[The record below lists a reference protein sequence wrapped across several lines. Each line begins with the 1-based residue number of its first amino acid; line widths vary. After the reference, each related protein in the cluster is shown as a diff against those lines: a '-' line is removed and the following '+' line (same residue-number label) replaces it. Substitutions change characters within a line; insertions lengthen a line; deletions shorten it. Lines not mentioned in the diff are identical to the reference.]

1 MNTGKILLITI
12 ITMLLTACG
21 LNVGGNSEANNSEA
35 NNSGPNTQSNVRN
48 IGSGDNR
55 GSEIRR
61 ENDYE
66 NAFDEIRGDIRHLF
80 ERMDD
85 FNRRLDEI
93 NHGMFTMVPDMG
105 SMLNNMPPMG
115 NIGGPQNN
123 MPPMGNIGGPQMNR
137 PNNMDR
143 GFRDNPNN
151 KEITMEQRYDRGVRA
166 YKGKNYQEVI
176 SLFSGIINGT
186 NFDTSV
192 FGSTSKKVYLYRGL
206 AYYEQQLFTEA
217 LEDLTT
223 YIDSNSTEDICLSEA
238 HKGRSLIYLGTGEET
253 KATDE
258 FSKATVLSS
267 GITKNPC
274 LLY

>member
-1 MNTGKILLITI
+1 MNTGKILLF
-12 ITMLLTACG
+12 TMISMFLTSCG
-21 LNVGGNSEANNSEA
+21 LNVGGSSESNNSA
-35 NNSGPNTQSNVRN
+35 PNTQNNVRN
-48 IGSGDNR
+48 INSDNNR
-55 GSEIRR
+55 DSELRR

-66 NAFDEIRGDIRHLF
+66 RAFDEIRGDIHHLF

-85 FNRRLDEI
+85 LNRRLNEI
-93 NHGMFTMVPDMG
+93 DHGMFTMVPDMG
-105 SMLNNMPPMG
+105 NMMGGMGGMMGGDMSMPY
-115 NIGGPQNN
+115 N

-192 FGSTSKKVYLYRGL
+192 FGSTSKKAYLYRGL

>member
-1 MNTGKILLITI
+1 MNTGKILLF
-12 ITMLLTACG
+12 TMISMFLTACG
-21 LNVGGNSEANNSEA
+21 LNVGGSSESNNSA
-35 NNSGPNTQSNVRN
+35 PNTQNNVRN
-48 IGSGDNR
+48 INSDNNR
-55 GSEIRR
+55 DSELRR

-66 NAFDEIRGDIRHLF
+66 RAFDEIRGDIHHLF
-80 ERMDD
+80 KRMDD
-85 FNRRLDEI
+85 LNRRLDEI
-93 NHGMFTMVPDMG
+93 DHGMFTMVPDMG
-105 SMLNNMPPMG
+105 SML
-115 NIGGPQNN
+115 NN

-143 GFRDNPNN
+143 GFRDNPNS
-151 KEITMEQRYDRGVRA
+151 KEITMEQRYDRGARA

-267 GITKNPC
+267 GIAKNPC